1 MEQQTNKAEQNI
13 LLGFAFLFFGVINP
27 GFAKTT
33 PPALDNLSTPTL
45 SESPTTI
52 LRKQIPAV
60 KNPYKFS
67 NNPKQILARIG
78 TETVTEEEVQKFAS
92 TLPPELKNLP
102 KEDLYPTLI
111 KQIAA
116 EKAVLQQARKEGL
129 AQETDIK
136 AEIKA
141 AQEKAEHEVLLQ
153 RFFTLKMQ
161 PYVSAEA
168 IQSYYQSHYAQ
179 HSQEKEVHLRQ
190 IIVQTFDIAQTVI
203 QKLQQGDNFSKLA
216 AIYSLDR
223 STGPNKGGDIGWF
236 TQSELSTPLQET
248 AFSLKNMQYNNQ
260 PVQTNYGWVVIQ
272 KIEEREQTPPP
283 LAEVKK
289 AIRQQIMT
297 EKVDEIYDKML
308 NQIQYIDYEK

>member
-1 MEQQTNKAEQNI
+1 MNKAEQNI
-13 LLGFAFLFFGVINP
+13 LLGFAFLFFGIINP

-129 AQETDIK
+129 AQEADIK

-141 AQEKAEHEVLLQ
+141 AQEKAEREVLLQ

-168 IQSYYQSHYAQ
+168 IQCYYQSHYVQ

-260 PVQTNYGWVVIQ
+260 PIQTNYGWVVIQ
-272 KIEEREQTPPP
+272 KIEERKQTPPP